1 MEGTVK
7 LSATFSRYLVV
18 AVLFTVQAQEEIP
31 ELMNMK
37 FWSYTRCGNIS
48 KYTYWGILCK
58 PEQIMGDG
66 RWEISQGRKLT
77 LQNADIN

>member
-7 LSATFSRYLVV
+7 FPATFRRCLVV
-18 AVLFTVQAQEEIP
+18 AVLCGVQAQEEIP

-37 FWSYTRCGNIS
+37 FWSYEV
-48 KYTYWGILCK
+48 WQHQ
-58 PEQIMGDG
+58 QIHLLGDIMQARADHG
-66 RWEISQGRKLT
+66 RWEIGQGRKLT